1 MLAPLLTAL
10 AGDEG
15 LLDELVAA
23 ARDASPEVARLPAE
37 ESRRHVALLLAAGLA
52 AFRQPADDAS
62 FAEAERLGADRAAQG
77 VPIAAL
83 LGGVRAART
92 RLLEIAVDR
101 GRAAGIADEVLLSA
115 ALDFD
120 RYVSAL
126 ERHVVDGHH
135 AAQRCLA
142 RGRRDQRDA
151 VLRALLLPGAP
162 PASPDEVAA
171 AGLREHMAYRCM
183 VFDVTDPGRA
193 DALEARLAA
202 CGGVFGTVEGRLAGL
217 VAREPSRVDPAVLVV
232 AGPPLP
238 LERAAAGYRLCVA
251 ALAGAARFGRPGRH
265 AALDLAAEA
274 ALTAQ
279 PELAGLL
286 AGALLGALDPADAF
300 HRELAATALAYL
312 DHGQRLD
319 RTAAALHVH
328 PNTVRY
334 RLRALQERTA
344 LPLDDATVLST
355 LRSWWALRAWLDDC
369 GKPI

>member
-15 LLDELVAA
+15 LLDELVEA
-23 ARDASPEVARLPAE
+23 ARDAAPEVARLPVE
-37 ESRRHVALLLAAGLA
+37 ESRRHVALLFAAGLA
-52 AFRQPADDAS
+52 AFRRPGEGLS

-77 VPIAAL
+77 VPVAAL

-92 RLLEIAVDR
+92 RLLEIAVAR

-126 ERHVVDGHH
+126 EGHVADAHR
-135 AAQRCLA
+135 AAERALA

-151 VLRALLLPGAP
+151 VLRALLRPGTAP
-162 PASPDEVAA
+162 APADDVEAV
-171 AGLREHMAYRCM
+171 GLREHMTYRCM
-183 VFDVTDPGRA
+183 LFDITDPGRA
-193 DALEARLAA
+193 EALEARLTA

-217 VAREPSRVDPAVLVV
+217 VARTPSRVDPAVLVV
-232 AGPPLP
+232 TGPPLP
-238 LERAAAGYRLCVA
+238 LARAADGYRLCVT
-251 ALAGAARFGRPGRH
+251 ALAGAARFARPGSF
-265 AALDLAAEA
+265 AALDLAGEA
-274 ALTAQ
+274 ALAAQ
-279 PELAGLL
+279 PQLAALL
-286 AGALLGALDPADAF
+286 AEAVLGALDPADAF

-312 DHGQRLD
+312 DHGHRLD

-334 RLRALQERTA
+334 RLRALQERA
-344 LPLDDATVLST
+344 PLPLDDATVLTT
-355 LRSWWALRAWLDDC
+355 LRTWWALRAWLDRAA
-369 GKPI
+369 G